1 MQRIIGLIICSLLV
15 LAVPARAQFISGNCG
30 SSSIPCDVT
39 LTSGSAT
46 IGTVTQGTAA
56 SSGPWIFTP
65 WIAGAVNSAT
75 NGTYSDLLQG
85 NAVLSATNGLFSN
98 ILQGNAVLTGAN
110 PIFAALSIGGAVN
123 SATNGLYTNLLQG
136 NAVISGTNPIPIAE
150 TYANIATNQV
160 TVGTSA
166 TLIVAARTGRKNV
179 TIFQE
184 GNTLVRVGA
193 SGVTLGTG
201 VPLIGTQGANIPIDG
216 GAAVYGIAGS
226 SELVS
231 FMEVY

>member
-1 MQRIIGLIICSLLV
+1 MKRIFGLIICSLLAFATPALAQSTWPTPQTPSGGPTV
-15 LAVPARAQFISGNCG
+15 TGGVSLCINGSGYAVPC
-30 SSSIPCDVT
+30 SSS
-39 LTSGSAT
+39 TS

-75 NGTYSDLLQG
+75 NG
-85 NAVLSATNGLFSN
+85 
-98 ILQGNAVLTGAN
+98 
-110 PIFAALSIGGAVN
+110 
-123 SATNGLYTNLLQG
+123 LYVNLLQG
-136 NAVISGTNPIPIAE
+136 NAVISGTNPLPIAE
-150 TYANIATNQV
+150 TYANLATNQV
-160 TVGTSA
+160 TVGVTA

-193 SGVTLGTG
+193 SGVTLLTG
-201 VPLIGTQGANIPIDG
+201 VPLIGTQGVNLVIDG